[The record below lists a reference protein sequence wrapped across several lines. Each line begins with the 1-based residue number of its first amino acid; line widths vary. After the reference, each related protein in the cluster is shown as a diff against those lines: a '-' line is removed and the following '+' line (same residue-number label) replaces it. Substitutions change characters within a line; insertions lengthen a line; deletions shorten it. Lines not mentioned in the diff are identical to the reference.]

1 MVVMPQQCPWAARA
15 IVRGSAQAEA
25 LGILVSLEIQM
36 SVSDG
41 CLWNWSPKI
50 FYKKRNFPPL

>member
-1 MVVMPQQCPWAARA
+1 MRMVVITPKQCSWAARA

-25 LGILVSLEIQM
+25 LGVLVSLEIQV

-41 CLWNWSPKI
+41 CLWNWSP
-50 FYKKRNFPPL
+50 